1 MAAFLKQQIDRQIEE
16 SGDSLVTRLRAAE
29 VEGEKV
35 VMWYT
40 SASRDE
46 EGAEDP
52 QRFDIH
58 SLTAMPVRF
67 TPGAREAG

>member
-1 MAAFLKQQIDRQIEE
+1 MVNYFARTATRDVEIGGQQI
-16 SGDSLVTRLRAAE
+16 AA
-29 VEGEKV
+29 GEKV